1 MILSS
6 TGGIYL
12 LCAAMTATHP
22 AVGDQDPFNG
32 AVEALRFS
40 FENDARR
47 PYDGDKDFD
56 GQPDGWSRRRGNGFP
71 SYIATGIDRKHARDG
86 RQSLLFKV
94 NGGQAVTYSP
104 VNRYVGRIDAE
115 HSYIFQGFIRT
126 QRLKHD
132 AALIS
137 VSFLNA
143 RRQRVQ
149 RFLTRPVGGTHADW
163 VRVRIPEMKPRADVR
178 FVVIGCHLVHDAQGE
193 MDIHGR
199 VWFDDLRLG
208 AFPQLSLISNF
219 HTHFVEPSA
228 PIEIRSRVSGLD
240 GRHAYRLRMKLIDGL
255 KQTIAETTRDL
266 SAVRAPRPGTSE
278 TEPTGRRSEVWKLL
292 ARAPGFYRVTAA
304 LDRDGVTILSQEA
317 TFAVMNIVGR
327 VSNGT
332 FGWSVAHGAG
342 SVPLSD
348 LADVAKQAGINWLK
362 LPVWRSAFADRPQ
375 QSADIS
381 AFLET
386 LTRHNIV
393 PVGLLNDPPD
403 DIRRKFAKDWTGVS
417 EIFTMRPA
425 FWTPFVDPVIARY
438 SSNVRYWQLG
448 GDEDGSFVG
457 RSGLSRTLT
466 DVKSAFDRIG
476 RDTRI
481 GLRWNWKTP
490 LPTDLKRQ
498 RSFLSING
506 RDPNDPSR
514 AISSEELTSRL
525 KQSRSAGIPRWV
537 VLKPL
542 ARSRHSQEER
552 GSDLVMRMVAAKIGG
567 ADAIFAYDVF
577 DPEHG
582 LLNSSGSPTPLF
594 LPWRTTALALQ
605 GARFLGSITMP
616 KGSRNYVFARENE
629 AVLIVWNPVVQT
641 EELYLGEQAVAT
653 DVWGRTQS
661 IATISGSS
669 RQRLEI
675 GPLPLV
681 IRGCSLPVARWR
693 MAVRFTTG
701 KVRSAH
707 GTQTDAVTGTNAF
720 SQGVSGKITL
730 NFPRPWDVDPRTRQ
744 LQIAAGEPFK
754 VPVRLALPPNT
765 SLGSRN
771 VSLDFDIAADRQYRF
786 RVYRPYRVG
795 LGDVEI
801 EVVETRLDDGRLQIE
816 QIITNKTSP
825 LETLSF
831 NCSLF
836 APGQR
841 RQKAF
846 VTKLGKGRDRKFY
859 YLPHADALRGTE
871 LWLRADQEGGS
882 RVLNYRWAV
891 GQNMNKPK
899 KKPGPPAVSGNAK
912 R

>member
-32 AVEALRFS
+32 AVEVLRFS

-56 GQPDGWSRRRGNGFP
+56 GQPDGWSRRKGNGFP
-71 SYIATGIDRKHARDG
+71 SYIQTGIDRKHAREG
-86 RQSLLFKV
+86 RQSLLFEV

-104 VNRYVGRIDAE
+104 INKRVGRIDAE

-126 QRLKHD
+126 QRLKYD

-149 RFLTRPVGGTHADW
+149 RFLTRAVGGTHAGW
-163 VRVRIPEMKPRADVR
+163 VRVRIPAMKPHPDVR

-193 MDIHGR
+193 MDIRGR

-208 AFPQLSLISNF
+208 AFPQLTLVSNF

-228 PIEIRSRVSGLD
+228 PIKIRSQVSGLD
-240 GRHAYRLRMKLIDGL
+240 GEHVYRLRMKLTDGL
-255 KQTIAETTRDL
+255 KQAIAETTRDL
-266 SAVRAPRPGTSE
+266 TAVRAPHPGQEEAS
-278 TEPTGRRSEVWKLL
+278 PTGRRSVAWQLP

-317 TFAVMNIVGR
+317 SFAVMNLVGT
-327 VSNGT
+327 VSNGE

-342 SVPLSD
+342 SIRLND

-362 LPVWRSAFADRPQ
+362 FPLWQSVFAASPQ
-375 QSADIS
+375 QSAEIS
-381 AFLET
+381 GFLET
-386 LTRHNIV
+386 LSRHNIV
-393 PVGLLNDPPD
+393 PIGLLNDPPVA
-403 DIRRKFAKDWTGVS
+403 IRRKFARDWSGVS

-425 FWTPFVDPVIARY
+425 FWAPSVDPVIARY
-438 SSNVRYWQLG
+438 SSNIRYWQLG
-448 GDEDGSFVG
+448 GDEDSSFVG
-457 RSGLSRTLT
+457 RSGLSSTLAG
-466 DVKSAFDRIG
+466 VKGAFDRIG

-481 GLRWNWKTP
+481 GLHWDWKTP
-490 LPTDLKRQ
+490 LPTDLRRQ
-498 RSFLSING
+498 RTFLSIG
-506 RDPNDPSR
+506 GPDPDNSSR
-514 AISSEELTSRL
+514 PISGSKLTARL
-525 KQSRSAGIPRWV
+525 KRSKQVGIPRWV

-542 ARSRHSQEER
+542 SRSQHSQEER

-567 ADAIFAYDVF
+567 ADAIFADDVF
-577 DPEHG
+577 DAEHG
-582 LLNSSGSPTPLF
+582 LLNPVGSPTPLF
-594 LPWRTTALALQ
+594 LPWRTTASALQ

-616 KGSRNYVFARENE
+616 RGSRNYVFARENE
-629 AVLIVWNPVVQT
+629 AVLIVWNPVKLT
-641 EELYLGEQAVAT
+641 EQLYLGEQAVAT
-653 DVWGRTQS
+653 DVWGRRRS
-661 IATISGSS
+661 IPMVSGSS
-669 RQRLEI
+669 LQRLDV

-693 MAVRFTTG
+693 MAVRFATG

-707 GTQTDAVTGTNAF
+707 GKQADAITGVNAF
-720 SQGVSGKITL
+720 SQGISGKITL
-730 NFPRPWDVDPRTRQ
+730 NFPRQWDVDPRSSTVQ
-744 LQIAAGEPFK
+744 MAADESFK
-754 VPVRLALPPNT
+754 VPLLLALPPNT
-765 SLGSRN
+765 SLGPRT
-771 VSLDFDIAADRQYRF
+771 VSLDFDIAADRQYQF
-786 RVYRPYRVG
+786 RVYRPYRIG

-825 LETLSF
+825 LEILSF

-841 RQKAF
+841 RQKTF

-859 YLPHADALRGTE
+859 YLPDADALRGTE
-871 LWLRADQEGGS
+871 LWLRADQDGGR
-882 RVLNYRWAV
+882 RVLNYRWAA
-891 GQNMNKPK
+891 GQNV
-899 KKPGPPAVSGNAK
+899 KKPEENTGKGAASGTGK